1 MTVVNAT
8 KTRLVIEHGT
18 TESFFSEMKIKIIQ
32 HIKCSP
38 QLKQIIQAEEGS
50 IATERGPPGCEPLVQ
65 PDPIA
70 KGTRAARGAPAPQCI
85 PLPCTSIA
93 QLQSDDIVDLAGQRK
108 QNLMKKPK
116 KEIKQKFNAILG
128 GLKDRQQIKML
139 SEYLDGFFDQQPD
152 QQSLGCKRQRQAP
165 PRASSSPS
173 GGRSAPRARIVDAQR
188 GQQRALPAQIPILG
202 QVAMPV
208 TSDQLSKAPPGTR
221 FTCGDF
227 PKTNMCL
234 LEHAPGSR
242 VRQLQW
248 MKKAGGNLVQ
258 DKNFDLHEINID
270 EVHLDKF
277 LGGLRVFGS

>member
-1 MTVVNAT
+1 MKVIYIHIYIFIFIYIYIYIYVYYPIIYHIISYYIILCYIIISWLKPSNAT
-8 KTRLVIEHGT
+8 SLMLAAA
-18 TESFFSEMKIKIIQ
+18 FY
-32 HIKCSP
+32 
-38 QLKQIIQAEEGS
+38 
-50 IATERGPPGCEPLVQ
+50 
-65 PDPIA
+65 PIA

-242 VRQLQW
+242 VRQFQW

-258 DKNFDLHEINID
+258 DKNFDLQEINID